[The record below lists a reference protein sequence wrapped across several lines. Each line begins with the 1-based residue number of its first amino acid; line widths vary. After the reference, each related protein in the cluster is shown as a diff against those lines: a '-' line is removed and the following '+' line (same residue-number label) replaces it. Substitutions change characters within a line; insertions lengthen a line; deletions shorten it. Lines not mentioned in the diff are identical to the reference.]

1 MKREFK
7 NFFSKKYIFI
17 VIAILLCIMS
27 FFWYASIPRAD
38 NEDFHFQESVYSD
51 FIEEIKPYDSQ
62 EELKAQ
68 YEKLNV
74 YAPGMT
80 NYNNGAQYISLLY
93 KLSITYQLPY
103 DSLVEFSEE
112 TKYTQ
117 FHYLGTFKAPIM
129 IFILL
134 ASLLIGGFYQTSDVM
149 NKMSKLIFSSGEKRT
164 KIIDRKYGVSLLV
177 MIALV
182 TVIEIIIALL
192 GLMYRDSGAKY
203 CVLYTGGNS
212 LYVLNYFQYFCL
224 FLTSHLIA
232 LTVVY
237 TFVYY
242 LSVIC
247 KNGILPVCAIF
258 SILLVYVLIQTNL
271 PDRLFFNMLIRG
283 GFIEA
288 LYNRDIANA
297 VNLNNLCLYIPI
309 ILVPIIVFVISRF
322 TIKRTDYSR

>member
-1 MKREFK
+1 MKIKR
-7 NFFSKKYIFI
+7 IF
-17 VIAILLCIMS
+17 
-27 FFWYASIPRAD
+27 
-38 NEDFHFQESVYSD
+38 
-51 FIEEIKPYDSQ
+51 
-62 EELKAQ
+62 
-68 YEKLNV
+68 
-74 YAPGMT
+74 PGMT

-237 TFVYY
+237 YTFCLLLVSH
-242 LSVIC
+242 LQKRHNTSVS
-247 KNGILPVCAIF
+247 AIF
-258 SILLVYVLIQTNL
+258 LFLLVYVLIQTNL
-271 PDRLFFNMLIRG
+271 PDRLFLI
-283 GFIEA
+283 
-288 LYNRDIANA
+288 
-297 VNLNNLCLYIPI
+297 C
-309 ILVPIIVFVISRF
+309 
-322 TIKRTDYSR
+322 